1 MNRLLAIII
10 SIFLLGSCSADYSDV
25 FAEGEFRLSNSK
37 LLFKPTGKVL
47 TIEVGG
53 AYDWDVDSANTAGWC
68 QIVPVYRHGGR
79 DYVSVH
85 VENNSGVEAR
95 ETTFDV
101 VSKYDRKTITVSQ
114 LGSEPAILFNKEEK
128 LYCSLTKTVIDV
140 LVLANID
147 FTIKPDVDWI
157 KIERPYT
164 DENTSVRFLIE
175 ENTTGKVRNGFIVF
189 KQVDGEYSTSIEV
202 VQSNGVEDYVQGD
215 IAGLTGNRKLKI
227 ARANASSALEGKPVE
242 LSFDG
247 DKISHYQSEWQ
258 DINDPVVLEYHFQD
272 EESIDYIVYHP
283 YASDSKKLFG
293 TTEIWTK
300 SVGEEYVK
308 RMTYNFVGEKIQTV
322 MFEGK
327 IMNPESVKFVVKKGS
342 DPDEKKFL
350 VVACAEM
357 EFYSSTVHYPD
368 IFTDR
373 SYSVLQEGIT
383 LEQILNMEDEF
394 FRTIA
399 EHLYHKT
406 YPEARVRKYK
416 AYPKPTSSNYVTKA
430 MSSLDNATG
439 ISVIK
444 GDTIVLMVDN
454 LKGQQ
459 VYLTIMTPG
468 QSNIQQKDIVLTEGI
483 TKQPIN
489 QDGLLYVKYFST
501 MHETIEPVTIHIAG
515 GKVNGCYDV
524 SRHTEQEGMNALNRA
539 EGKYFDLLGE
549 YVHLIFPTEV
559 LRTRTSSLK
568 GLLDKYD
575 RIVKLQ
581 RDFTGMTRYG
591 IASKSRVCIMS
602 DPVGGEAANMILL
615 NESFINFYANPD
627 DIKENIL
634 WELTS
639 SIARNFLVS
648 SLKWNPAYRDLNTQY
663 VVCAME
669 GRNCLLD
676 EARYE
681 AATERF
687 VIKYENMEDARVD
700 TDIDRIVPLWQL
712 YLYMKNVV
720 GKDDFFQD
728 LFYSLS
734 QKSMFQWTQKTFVS
748 EINKLSGIDFKSYFK
763 EWSFSAYNS
772 ATAQSTKAPV
782 ELKYICENNIDVYRN
797 SGVASASRCNYYDDV
812 VIENGISRKIQVM
825 EIADAENIVGC
836 EVIAMGQFR
845 MKFGTKFT
853 IDNYT
858 NATKVTAIGV
868 NGDRIPLE
876 CVKISKPRN

>member
-300 SVGEEYVK
+300 SVGEEY
-308 RMTYNFVGEKIQTV
+308 R
-322 MFEGK
+322 
-327 IMNPESVKFVVKKGS
+327 
-342 DPDEKKFL
+342 
-350 VVACAEM
+350 
-357 EFYSSTVHYPD
+357 
-368 IFTDR
+368 
-373 SYSVLQEGIT
+373 
-383 LEQILNMEDEF
+383 
-394 FRTIA
+394 
-399 EHLYHKT
+399 
-406 YPEARVRKYK
+406 
-416 AYPKPTSSNYVTKA
+416 
-430 MSSLDNATG
+430 
-439 ISVIK
+439 
-444 GDTIVLMVDN
+444 
-454 LKGQQ
+454 
-459 VYLTIMTPG
+459 
-468 QSNIQQKDIVLTEGI
+468 
-483 TKQPIN
+483 
-489 QDGLLYVKYFST
+489 
-501 MHETIEPVTIHIAG
+501 
-515 GKVNGCYDV
+515 DV
-524 SRHTEQEGMNALNRA
+524 
-539 EGKYFDLLGE
+539 
-549 YVHLIFPTEV
+549 
-559 LRTRTSSLK
+559 
-568 GLLDKYD
+568 
-575 RIVKLQ
+575 
-581 RDFTGMTRYG
+581 
-591 IASKSRVCIMS
+591 
-602 DPVGGEAANMILL
+602 
-615 NESFINFYANPD
+615 
-627 DIKENIL
+627 
-634 WELTS
+634 
-639 SIARNFLVS
+639 
-648 SLKWNPAYRDLNTQY
+648 
-663 VVCAME
+663 
-669 GRNCLLD
+669 
-676 EARYE
+676 
-681 AATERF
+681 
-687 VIKYENMEDARVD
+687 
-700 TDIDRIVPLWQL
+700 
-712 YLYMKNVV
+712 
-720 GKDDFFQD
+720 
-728 LFYSLS
+728 
-734 QKSMFQWTQKTFVS
+734 
-748 EINKLSGIDFKSYFK
+748 
-763 EWSFSAYNS
+763 
-772 ATAQSTKAPV
+772 
-782 ELKYICENNIDVYRN
+782 
-797 SGVASASRCNYYDDV
+797 
-812 VIENGISRKIQVM
+812 
-825 EIADAENIVGC
+825 
-836 EVIAMGQFR
+836 
-845 MKFGTKFT
+845 
-853 IDNYT
+853 
-858 NATKVTAIGV
+858 
-868 NGDRIPLE
+868 
-876 CVKISKPRN
+876 